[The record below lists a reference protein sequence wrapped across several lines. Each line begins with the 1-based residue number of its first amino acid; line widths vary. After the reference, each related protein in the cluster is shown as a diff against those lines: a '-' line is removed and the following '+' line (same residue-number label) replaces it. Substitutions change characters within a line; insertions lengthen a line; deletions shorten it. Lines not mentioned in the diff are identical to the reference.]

1 MSLKIHHLNCG
12 TMCPVC
18 AKLVNGKGGWLSPA
32 NLVCHVLLIETPR
45 DGLVLVDTGFGQQ
58 DVQKPQRLGRPFLAV
73 SRPLLALSETA
84 AFQVTALGFKR
95 EDVRHVIVTHL
106 DLDHAG
112 GLPDFPLAKVH
123 VFQPEFDAA
132 MHPNFRSKARYLP
145 SQWAHSPRWVKYDS
159 GVGQL
164 WFGLNNVQSIQGL
177 EDQILLVPLIGHTLG
192 HCGVAVQ
199 GDEGW
204 LLHCGDAYFSHKELT
219 HLSEMPLGLR
229 FFEELLQTDRR
240 ARVENLKHLQI
251 LQRSHGHEIQLFC
264 AHDPVEYERF

>member
-18 AKLVNGKGGWLSPA
+18 AKLVNGEGGWLSPA
-32 NLVCHVLLIETPR
+32 KLVCHVLLIETPR
-45 DGLVLVDTGFGQQ
+45 DGLVLVDTGFGQL
-58 DVQKPQRLGRPFLAV
+58 DVQTPQRLGRPFLAV
-73 SRPLLALSETA
+73 SRPQLALSETA
-84 AFQVTALGFKR
+84 AFQVTALGFKV

-132 MHPNFRSKARYLP
+132 MHPDLRSKARYLP
-145 SQWAHSPRWVKYDS
+145 SQWAHSPRWVKYDA
-159 GVGQL
+159 GVGQP
-164 WFGLNNVQSIQGL
+164 WFGLNHVQSIQGL
-177 EDQILLVPLIGHTLG
+177 EDQILLVPLIGHTRG
-192 HCGVAVQ
+192 HCGIAVK
-199 GDEGW
+199 GDDGW

-219 HLSEMPLGLR
+219 KPSEMPLGLR

-240 ARVENLKHLQI
+240 ARVENLKQ
-251 LQRSHGHEIQLFC
+251 LQRLQQSHGHEIQLFC
-264 AHDPVEYERF
+264 AHDPVEFQQY